1 MAGAEPLL
9 QDSHTPWEV
18 YFVRREVDE
27 YQKMARATQIL
38 AEPFTPRTYGARVA
52 VGQGEVVLWQ
62 VDYRLDSEKVR
73 RGWARLLANGGAGL
87 ATPLFTYRKA
97 PADLGIPA
105 FMGIARQPYMDE
117 AAMTA
122 YFSDLGYILNNLGE
136 GVFGWMQRQDKR
148 AGRVVVPGS
157 AGQSWFLTV
166 FVESEV
172 NRDPEQRGTD
182 VLPDPSLVPD
192 LYLEIN
198 RPFRLYLNGRCLAD
212 SPVPADGPAKI
223 EDALLRQGINRL
235 LLVCAAGAEEISL
248 NAWFKDKLGAFLP
261 DLRYRLTLD

>member
-1 MAGAEPLL
+1 M
-9 QDSHTPWEV
+9 
-18 YFVRREVDE
+18 
-27 YQKMARATQIL
+27 
-38 AEPFTPRTYGARVA
+38 A

-62 VDYRLDSEKVR
+62 VDHRLDSEKVR
-73 RGWARLLANGGAGL
+73 RGWARLLANLGAGL

-122 YFSDLGYILNNLGE
+122 YFSDPGYILNNLGE

-148 AGRVVVPGS
+148 AGRVVVPNS

-192 LYLEIN
+192 LYPGDQPALPALPQWPLPGRFAGPISRAGED
-198 RPFRLYLNGRCLAD
+198 RGCPAAPGDQPAGPGLRRGRRGDLPERL
-212 SPVPADGPAKI
+212 V
-223 EDALLRQGINRL
+223 QG
-235 LLVCAAGAEEISL
+235 
-248 NAWFKDKLGAFLP
+248 
-261 DLRYRLTLD
+261 